1 MLFNIF
7 VNDLFLL
14 MNRSEICNC
23 ADDTTIYVC
32 VSKTECVIDSLEQD
46 ATQLATLYLE
56 NYMKLTV
63 DKCHLMIFVEK
74 SKKMKIHIGEAV
86 LEESDYTTR
95 YTTRYLC

>member
-1 MLFNIF
+1 
-7 VNDLFLL
+7 
-14 MNRSEICNC
+14 MNRSEICNY

-32 VSKTECVIDSLEQD
+32 NSMIECVIDGLEQD

-56 NYMKLTV
+56 DQMKFNV

-86 LEESDYTTR
+86 IEESDYKTR
-95 YTTRYLC
+95 YTTRYFCLFRY